1 MLQTAIGTMQLPPG
15 MQVTSIISGP
25 HVKNSAHFAGRAV
38 DISLPRNEAGYEFV
52 IDAIDS
58 GHFSRIGTIPELVKR
73 LGPYAAEHGV
83 EMFSDPG
90 TGDHVHLEVPQ

>member
-15 MQVTSIISGP
+15 MQVTSLVSGP

-38 DISLPRNEAGYEFV
+38 DISLPRSQAGYEFV
-52 IDAIDS
+52 VDAIDS
-58 GHFSRIGTIPELVKR
+58 GYFSRIGTVPALVKM
-73 LGPYAAEHGV
+73 LGPYAREHGV
-83 EMFSDPG
+83 QMFEDEG